1 LATLAAVLRLTDAW
15 AICYRFFDVADSIH
29 LEKAREL
36 LSRAG
41 SGVRRVGFSRA
52 GSAYLQLSN
61 APLAADLGARQLE
74 VLGKVRD
81 VQLGLRLFDHGC
93 LAIALRVPLEPG
105 QTLAEVTPFAD
116 ELYDSRAIDGLA
128 RDEIARLRTQLE
140 PAFEKPHLW
149 DQHEEYTVLF
159 VKAFDRKATAD
170 EVLAEPGLAKLLLGE
185 VDTATLSQRES
196 KEVLEHHHSYTTE
209 DLALCEWNAT
219 FLYEPSGSE
228 DIVDLLEIANAQL
241 LELRY
246 YDAVLDT
253 ELTRVYDGIDLNKGS
268 ILYSPYRKVL
278 RELMQTLIELSEFIE
293 RVENAL
299 KIVGDV
305 YLARVYESAVG
316 QLRVKQ
322 WTEQVS
328 RKHRLLLQTYQ
339 LLKGEVDH
347 ARSLTLELMV
357 VVLIL
362 LEILMALVQVR
373 GH

>member
-1 LATLAAVLRLTDAW
+1 MLRLRDAS
-15 AICYRFFDVADSIH
+15 ALCYRIFDVADSID
-29 LEKAREL
+29 LERCREL

-52 GSAYLQLSN
+52 GSAYVQLSN
-61 APLAADLGARQLE
+61 APLAADLGGRQIE
-74 VLGKVRD
+74 VLGRVRD
-81 VQLGLRLFDHGC
+81 VQLGVRLFDHGC
-93 LAIALRVPLEPG
+93 LALVVRVPVDADQSLR
-105 QTLAEVTPFAD
+105 QVTPFAD
-116 ELYDSRAIDGLA
+116 ELYDSKAIDLLA
-128 RDEIARLRTQLE
+128 KDELTRLRTQLE

-149 DQHEEYTVLF
+149 DQHEEYTVLL
-159 VKAFDRKATAD
+159 VKAFDGNPTAQA
-170 EVLAEPGLAKLLLGE
+170 VLDEPGLAELILGE
-185 VDTATLSQRES
+185 TASLSTRETR
-196 KEVLEHHHSYTTE
+196 EVLEHHHSYTTS
-209 DLALCEWNAT
+209 DLVLMEWNAA

-246 YDAVLDT
+246 FDAVLDV
-253 ELTRVYDGIDLNKGS
+253 ELTRVYDGIDMNKGT

-278 RELMQTLIELSEFIE
+278 RELMQTVIELSEFIE

-305 YLARVYESAVG
+305 YLARVYESAVL
-316 QLRVKQ
+316 QLRVRQ

-328 RKHRLLLQTYQ
+328 RKHRLLVQTYG

-347 ARSLTLELMV
+347 DRSLTLEVMV

>member
-1 LATLAAVLRLTDAW
+1 MLRLKDAS
-15 AICYRFFDVADSIH
+15 AICYRFFDVADSID
-29 LEKAREL
+29 LEKCREL

-52 GSAYLQLSN
+52 GSAWLQLSN
-61 APLAADLGARQLE
+61 APLAADLGTRPLE
-74 VLGKVRD
+74 VLGRVRE
-81 VQLGLRLFDHGC
+81 VQFGLRLFDHGC
-93 LAIALRVPLEPG
+93 LGMVLRVPIDPG
-105 QTLAEVTPFAD
+105 QTLDEVAPFAD
-116 ELYDSRAIDGLA
+116 ELYDSKAIDLLA
-128 RDEIARLRTQLE
+128 SDEVKRLRGQLE

-159 VKAFDRKATAD
+159 VRAFDGKPKAQQ
-170 EVLAEPGLAKLLLGE
+170 VLAEPGLAKLILGE
-185 VDTATLSQRES
+185 VAVSALSAQETA
-196 KEVLEHHHSYTTE
+196 EVLGHHHSYTDE
-209 DLALCEWNAT
+209 DLALMEWNAS

-246 YDAVLDT
+246 FDAVLDG
-253 ELTRVYDGIDLNKGS
+253 ELTRVYDGIDMNKGS
-268 ILYSPYRKVL
+268 ILYSPYRRVL
-278 RELMQTLIELSEFIE
+278 RELMQTVIELSEFIE

-305 YLARVYESAVG
+305 YLARVYESAVL

-322 WTEQVS
+322 WMEQVS
-328 RKHRLLLQTYQ
+328 RKHRLLVQTYG

-347 ARSLTLELMV
+347 DRSLTLELMV

-362 LEILMALVQVR
+362 LEILMALLRVG

>member
-1 LATLAAVLRLTDAW
+1 MLRLTDAS
-15 AICYRFFDVADSIH
+15 ALCYRFFDVADSID
-29 LEKAREL
+29 LEKCRAL

-52 GSAYLQLSN
+52 GSAYVQLSN
-61 APLAADLGARQLE
+61 APLAADLGTRQLE
-74 VLGKVRD
+74 VQGRIRE
-81 VQLGLRLFDHGC
+81 VQFGVRLFDHGC
-93 LAIALRVPLEPG
+93 LGVVVRVPIEAG

-116 ELYDSRAIDGLA
+116 ELYDSKAIETLA
-128 RDEIARLRTQLE
+128 RDELTRLRTQLE

-149 DQHEEYTVLF
+149 DQIEEYTVLF
-159 VKAFDRKATAD
+159 VRSFDGKPKAD
-170 EVLAEPGLAKLLLGE
+170 EVLAEPALPKLILGE
-185 VDTATLSQRES
+185 VDVTALSAREVR
-196 KEVLEHHHSYTTE
+196 EVLEHHHSYGDE
-209 DLALCEWNAT
+209 DLALMEWNAA

-228 DIVDLLEIANAQL
+228 DIIDLLEIANAQL

-246 YDAVLDT
+246 FDAVLDG
-253 ELTRVYDGIDLNKGS
+253 ELTRVYDGIDMKKGS
-268 ILYSPYRKVL
+268 ILYSPYRQVL
-278 RELMQTLIELSEFIE
+278 RELMQTVIELSEFIE

-305 YLARVYESAVG
+305 YLARVYESAVL

-322 WTEQVS
+322 WSEQVS
-328 RKHRLLLQTYQ
+328 RKHKLLLQTYG

-347 ARSLTLELMV
+347 DRSLTLEVMV

-362 LEILMALVQVR
+362 LEILMALLRVG

>member
-1 LATLAAVLRLTDAW
+1 MLRLTDAS
-15 AICYRFFDVADSIH
+15 AICYRFFDVADSID
-29 LEKAREL
+29 LEKCREL

-61 APLAADLGARQLE
+61 APLAADLGSRQLE
-74 VLGKVRD
+74 VLSRVRE

-93 LAIALRVPLEPG
+93 IAIALRIPLEAG
-105 QTLAEVTPFAD
+105 QTFADVTPFAD
-116 ELYDSRAIDGLA
+116 ELYDSRAIDLLA
-128 RDEIARLRTQLE
+128 KDELARLRTQLA

-149 DQHEEYTVLF
+149 DQHEEYTVLY
-159 VKAFDRKATAD
+159 VRAFDQPTSAD
-170 EVLAEPGLAKLLLGE
+170 EVLAQPGLAKLILGE
-185 VDTATLSQRES
+185 VSAPELSERES
-196 KEVLEHHHSYTTE
+196 REVLEHHHSYTKH
-209 DLALCEWNAT
+209 DLALVEWNAA

-246 YDAVLDT
+246 FDAVLDG
-253 ELTRVYDGIDLNKGS
+253 ELTRVYDGIDMNKGS

-278 RELMQTLIELSEFIE
+278 RELMQTVIELSEFIE

-305 YLARVYESAVG
+305 YLARVYENAVT

-328 RKHRLLLQTYQ
+328 RKHRLLVQTYG

-347 ARSLTLELMV
+347 DRSLTLELMV

>member
-1 LATLAAVLRLTDAW
+1 MLRLKDAS
-15 AICYRFFDVADSIH
+15 ALCYRFFDVADSID
-29 LEKAREL
+29 LEQCRAL

-52 GSAYLQLSN
+52 GSAYVQLSN
-61 APLAADLGARQLE
+61 APLAADLGARPLE
-74 VLGKVRD
+74 VLGRVRE
-81 VQLGLRLFDHGC
+81 VQLGVRLFDHGC
-93 LAIALRVPLEPG
+93 LGIVMRVPIDAG
-105 QTLAEVTPFAD
+105 QSLDEVAPFAD
-116 ELYDSRAIDGLA
+116 ELYDSKAIDVLA
-128 RDEIARLRTQLE
+128 MDELARLRTQLS
-140 PAFEKPHLW
+140 PAFEDSHLW
-149 DQHEEYTVLF
+149 EHHEEYTVLY
-159 VKAFDRKATAD
+159 VRAFETKPLATD
-170 EVLAEPGLAKLLLGE
+170 VLAEPALARLILGE
-185 VDTATLSQRES
+185 VGPTALSERETR
-196 KEVLEHHHSYTTE
+196 EVLENHHSYTNE
-209 DLALCEWNAT
+209 DLALMEWNAA

-228 DIVDLLEIANAQL
+228 DIIDLLEIANAQL

-246 YDAVLDT
+246 FDSVLDG
-253 ELTRVYDGIDLNKGS
+253 ELTRVYDGIDMNKGS

-278 RELMQTLIELSEFIE
+278 RELMQTVIELSEFIE

-305 YLARVYESAVG
+305 YLARVYESAVL

-328 RKHRLLLQTYQ
+328 RKHRLLVQTYG

-347 ARSLTLELMV
+347 DRSLTLELMV

>member
-1 LATLAAVLRLTDAW
+1 MLRLNDAW

-116 ELYDSRAIDGLA
+116 ELYDSRAIDVLA

-185 VDTATLSQRES
+185 VDTATLSARES
-196 KEVLEHHHSYTTE
+196 REVLEHHHSYTTE

-246 YDAVLDT
+246 YDAVLDS

-305 YLARVYESAVG
+305 YLARVYENAVG

-362 LEILMALVQVR
+362 LEVLMALVQVR